1 MVGDVVR
8 TTAMARGAGLCIWT
22 TVEITRMKEEDV
34 VMESIM
40 KIEKMDTIIFLLIQE
55 FDNIFFSAKGQIV
68 NSLSFVGQT
77 VFVTTTPLFYKATM
91 GKST

>member
-1 MVGDVVR
+1 
-8 TTAMARGAGLCIWT
+8 
-22 TVEITRMKEEDV
+22 MKEEDV

-55 FDNIFFSAKGQIV
+55 FDNIFFFFSAKGQIV
-68 NSLSFVGQT
+68 NSLNCVGQT

>member
-8 TTAMARGAGLCIWT
+8 TTAMARAAGLCIWT

-40 KIEKMDTIIFLLIQE
+40 KIEKMDT
-55 FDNIFFSAKGQIV
+55 G
-68 NSLSFVGQT
+68 
-77 VFVTTTPLFYKATM
+77 
-91 GKST
+91 

>member
-22 TVEITRMKEEDV
+22 TVEITGMKEEDV
-34 VMESIM
+34 VMENIM

-55 FDNIFFSAKGQIV
+55 FDNIYIYIFFFFCKGPD
-68 NSLSFVGQT
+68 SE
-77 VFVTTTPLFYKATM
+77 
-91 GKST
+91 